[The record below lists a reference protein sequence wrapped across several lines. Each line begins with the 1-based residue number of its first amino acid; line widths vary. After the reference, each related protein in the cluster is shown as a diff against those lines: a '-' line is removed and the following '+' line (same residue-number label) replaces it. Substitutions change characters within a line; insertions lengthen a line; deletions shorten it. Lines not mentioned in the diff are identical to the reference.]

1 MLPEEREENKMLGNF
16 HSGGPRYYNI
26 CSVHD
31 FGSADVGLG
40 KFRVPGGTI
49 AAASNPRC
57 RSRNISLETAAGASG
72 LRHRYDE
79 ELLDGISRPTSQHF
93 VCHMRIV
100 ALIALASTRTNDLR
114 VAVLQV
120 CAVKETAVD
129 HSKPIDSIDSIP
141 NILRASPRLCTN
153 RSNIGGDGELP
164 TKSRD

>member
-1 MLPEEREENKMLGNF
+1 MLPEEREENKMWGNIQ
-16 HSGGPRYYNI
+16 SGGPTYYNI

-31 FGSADVGLG
+31 FGSADFGSG

-49 AAASNPRC
+49 AAASNSRC
-57 RSRNISLETAAGASG
+57 RSRNFSAQTAAGPSG

-120 CAVKETAVD
+120 FAIAEAAVD
-129 HSKPIDSIDSIP
+129 RSKPIDSIDSIR